1 MKIIPVAQQR
11 SGKVLLKLGSNAF
24 PFCRKHGALS
34 RQSVSMK
41 SKLGIRASNMHQ
53 V

>member
-11 SGKVLLKLGSNAF
+11 SDKVLLKLRLKAILF
-24 PFCRKHGALS
+24 RREHGALS

-41 SKLGIRASNMHQ
+41 SKSGI
-53 V
+53 

>member
-11 SGKVLLKLGSNAF
+11 SGKVLLKLRSNSF
-24 PFCRKHGALS
+24 LYRREHGALS

-41 SKLGIRASNMHQ
+41 SKTGI
-53 V
+53 

>member
-11 SGKVLLKLGSNAF
+11 SGKVLLKLCSKAF
-24 PFCRKHGALS
+24 LYRREHGALS

-41 SKLGIRASNMHQ
+41 SKTGI
-53 V
+53 